1 MSTDSKAPE
10 MVVSATSL
18 RPKFPNIPRS
28 EWTEKTAPK
37 APITQW
43 KPKRDKSDLYSEA
56 DGRVFIFHFEKFDLP
71 DKMATYDRFFVN
83 KLSYG
88 SQLPVMCAYI
98 NYFIKKYD
106 LEHEVPMAYLKLKF
120 AIDKLKDEDT
130 GEKIYTEKTMEQFI
144 SLIYEI
150 MFTPTVVEKIKQLVE
165 DNYLDDIESTD
176 NSRYLKDSKKHL
188 ESLEFR
194 NIHVKVM
201 LRISFGMKLIAP
213 VMCHFFYVNHM
224 KPERDSDTIYNFY
237 ARLFDLF
244 NEPGMSLYNK
254 LFVYVK
260 AKVLEN
266 KSHNSV
272 IFEQR
277 EILGWDE
284 YGVINS
290 FLRKVLISETIIK
303 YTFSEH
309 YNPKTRKYQENI
321 IGFNKTIIKYQLVYF
336 LKEQYAKNLT
346 EVTATKNTDGL
357 SGQDK
362 MEMNLTKIDE
372 GMVVIAEAN
381 ISSEVKRL
389 LKTNDFDITREEIM
403 YYVNNHAPSDL
414 QVQMVNSYWAKSF
427 GVYRNMSLVSRI
439 EYMILMLILKKRL
452 LMNAGIDGE
461 DHPSTC
467 ALAYIISGNVNG
479 TVNTRQI
486 RKTRFVDKVEK
497 SAHYK
502 DLCEHKYKQLISIR
516 PEYIKEILS
525 KFINTS
531 FTYVVYEDPD
541 LLGQPI
547 EYDEDTI
554 SDELLFFLKSI

>member
-1 MSTDSKAPE
+1 MNTDSKTTETA
-10 MVVSATSL
+10 VSATSL

-71 DKMATYDRFFVN
+71 DKVATYDRFFVN

-88 SQLPVMCAYI
+88 SQLPTICSYI

-106 LEHEVPMAYLKLKF
+106 LDHEIPTAYLKLKF
-120 AIDKLKDEDT
+120 SIDKLVDEDT
-130 GEKIYTEKTMEQFI
+130 GLNVYNEGTMDQFI
-144 SLIYEI
+144 SLIYEV
-150 MFTPTVVEKIKQLVE
+150 MFTPTVVDKIKRLVE
-165 DNYLDDIESTD
+165 DNYLDNIESTD

-224 KPERDSDTIYNFY
+224 KPERDSDVIYNFY
-237 ARLFDLF
+237 SRLFDLF

-266 KSHNSV
+266 KSHNTV

-277 EILGWDE
+277 EILGWDG
-284 YGVINS
+284 YVVINS

-309 YNPKTRKYQENI
+309 YSPKTKKYQENI
-321 IGFNKTIIKYQLVYF
+321 IGFNKTIIKYQLMYF
-336 LKEQYAKNLT
+336 LKEQYAKNMT
-346 EVTATKNTDGL
+346 EVTSTKNTDGL

-372 GMVVIAEAN
+372 GMVVIADAN
-381 ISSEVKRL
+381 ISSEIERL
-389 LKTNDFDITREEIM
+389 RREIDFDITDDEIK
-403 YYVNNHAPSDL
+403 YYVKNHSPSPL
-414 QVQMVNSYWAKSF
+414 QVQMVYSYWAKDF
-427 GVYRNMSLVSRI
+427 GVYRNMSLASRV
-439 EYMILMLILKKRL
+439 EYTILMLILKKRL
-452 LMNAGIDGE
+452 LINAGNSE
-461 DHPSTC
+461 DSVTNTC

-486 RKTRFVDKVEK
+486 RKSRFVDKVEK
-497 SAHYK
+497 SALYK
-502 DLCEHKYKQLISIR
+502 DLCENKYSQLISIR

-531 FTYVVYEDPD
+531 FTYVVYEAPD

>member
-88 SQLPVMCAYI
+88 SQLPVMCSYI

-130 GEKIYTEKTMEQFI
+130 DEKIYTEKTMEQFI

-381 ISSEVKRL
+381 ISSEVKHL
-389 LKTNDFDITREEIM
+389 LKDNDFDITREEIM

-439 EYMILMLILKKRL
+439 EYIILMLILKKRL
-452 LMNAGIDGE
+452 LISAGIDGE

-467 ALAYIISGNVNG
+467 ALAYIISGNVSG

-502 DLCEHKYKQLISIR
+502 DLCEHKYKQLISIK

-531 FTYVVYEDPD
+531 FTYVVYEAQD
-541 LLGQPI
+541 LLGQLI